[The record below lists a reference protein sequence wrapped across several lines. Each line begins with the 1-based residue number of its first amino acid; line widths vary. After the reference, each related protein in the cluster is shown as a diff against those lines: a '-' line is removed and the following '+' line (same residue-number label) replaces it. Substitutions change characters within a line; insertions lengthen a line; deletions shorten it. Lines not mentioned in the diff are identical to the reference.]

1 MGTIHAGVI
10 SYMLIVQ
17 CASILFCLALQAHE
31 LLHQLRSSFGVWQR
45 IARPSDAHEL
55 PHASATM
62 DLEQLHD
69 ATCDAD
75 TAGMDI
81 QDLTQCQL
89 QPSSDQL
96 DPVGSHCTAPA
107 QVVCRCVSKDSD
119 TTPGAPAS
127 TIIQEAHFAE
137 GISQHPSCVLDTVVN
152 IRGAVDAEA
161 TAADSIQAAPA
172 QLPATANAEPV
183 PAVSAVV
190 KASAAAISPTS
201 RVPSENGS
209 YRLKPGRK
217 PRKSLP
223 ADAAEPPAKPT
234 LRRETRAAAEGAAKQ
249 AGRVLRSG
257 HIVATGNTQ
266 TKAPQAAAAAHNR
279 ASAKLTGRDAR
290 AAARAKQAVS
300 TLPAGQQVLVRKPG
314 ITQQAEAVAEPSEAA
329 LHTGSDAAEPKA
341 AAEAATAVGKK
352 RGRPRK
358 AATMA
363 GAAEPANAT
372 AAEATVG
379 SKPGSETETTVEQAG
394 GNKCCRRRQMVAMPA
409 QAQAAT
415 ADPGAVADLGC
426 PKCHWEPQG
435 CIACTAKLQA
445 SPAGAADCRRHA
457 QSGAAGLSEQ
467 SPRARRVTPSAQDH
481 PAEPPQTD
489 TRAARAANRAAAARS
504 PPPAVGK
511 SASASTGKRQYD
523 EESDGEQLAV
533 RPMPARQQRRRLQ
546 SPDRT
551 QFESKCA
558 PTAQRA
564 GPVPAETEL
573 DGVLHMSEK
582 AGSAGRISHGD
593 SAVALPSDE
602 RGAHVCTHKSSA
614 SPQSPEQ
621 SPEGDN
627 FASAATAAASD
638 GPRRSSR
645 HQKAENPPPA
655 AAAAT
660 NNLDAADNALAA
672 DAAAAS
678 DGPTLPAAPD
688 SVRRSGR
695 SRKATEKAAELD
707 GSFAAMAKGSK
718 LISGTVDQDS
728 SQPGRAVA
736 CSPSSRST
744 RRAGGQG
751 VTGAPEGAAPSAPKP
766 LIRKRHKQQA
776 RPALHTISENY
787 QEDGQSAH
795 DAEEEFTK
803 QEVHTD
809 PDTAKFLN
817 SSLETRPKRQGKMSA
832 DRKQACN
839 AANEQPQQG
848 SAFRLAMLV
857 EAAVATQ
864 ADNEV

>member
-1 MGTIHAGVI
+1 
-10 SYMLIVQ
+10 
-17 CASILFCLALQAHE
+17 
-31 LLHQLRSSFGVWQR
+31 
-45 IARPSDAHEL
+45 
-55 PHASATM
+55 M
-62 DLEQLHD
+62 DQEQLHD
-69 ATCDAD
+69 ATCHAD

-81 QDLTQCQL
+81 QDLTQCQV

-127 TIIQEAHFAE
+127 TVIQEAHFAE
-137 GISQHPSCVLDTVVN
+137 GISQQPSCVLDTFVN
-152 IRGAVDAEA
+152 IREAVDAEA

-172 QLPATANAEPV
+172 QLPATADAEPV
-183 PAVSAVV
+183 PAVLAVV
-190 KASAAAISPTS
+190 RASAAAVSPTS

-209 YRLKPGRK
+209 YRVKPGRK
-217 PRKSLP
+217 SRKSLP
-223 ADAAEPPAKPT
+223 AGAAEPPAEPT
-234 LRRETRAAAEGAAKQ
+234 LKRETRAAAEEAAKQ

-257 HIVATGNTQ
+257 HVVATSNTGNTQ
-266 TKAPQAAAAAHNR
+266 TKAPQAAAAHNR

-300 TLPAGQQVLVRKPG
+300 ALPAGQQVLVRKPDM
-314 ITQQAEAVAEPSEAA
+314 TQQAEAVAEPSEAA
-329 LHTGSDAAEPKA
+329 LDTGSDAAEPKA

-372 AAEATVG
+372 AVEATLG
-379 SKPGSETETTVEQAG
+379 SKPGSKTTVEQAG
-394 GNKCCRRRQMVAMPA
+394 GKKCSRRRQMVAMPA

-415 ADPGAVADLGC
+415 ADPEAVADLGC

-445 SPAGAADCRRHA
+445 SPAGAADCRRRA

-467 SPRARRVTPSAQDH
+467 SPQARRVTPSAQDH

-504 PPPAVGK
+504 PPPALGK

-523 EESDGEQLAV
+523 EESDGEQLPV
-533 RPMPARQQRRRLQ
+533 RPMPLRQQRRRLQ

-564 GPVPAETEL
+564 GPVPAETES
-573 DGVLHMSEK
+573 DGVLHMSKK
-582 AGSAGRISHGD
+582 AGSAGRILHGE
-593 SAVALPSDE
+593 APVALPSDE
-602 RGAHVCTHKSSA
+602 RGAYVCTHRSSA

-627 FASAATAAASD
+627 FASAATAAAG

-645 HQKAENPPPA
+645 HQKAEKPAA

-688 SVRRSGR
+688 TVRRSGR

-728 SQPGRAVA
+728 SQQGRAVA

-744 RRAGGQG
+744 RRAG
-751 VTGAPEGAAPSAPKP
+751 APEDAAPSAPKP

-776 RPALHTISENY
+776 RPALHTISETY

-817 SSLETRPKRQGKMSA
+817 SSLETRSKRQGKMSA
-832 DRKQACN
+832 DRKHACN
-839 AANEQPQQG
+839 ATNEQPQQG